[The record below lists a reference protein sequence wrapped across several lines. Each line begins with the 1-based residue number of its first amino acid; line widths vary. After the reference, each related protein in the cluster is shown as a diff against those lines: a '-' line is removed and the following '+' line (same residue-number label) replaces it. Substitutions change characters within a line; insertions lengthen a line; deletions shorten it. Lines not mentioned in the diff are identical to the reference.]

1 MVCTAGIGSGL
12 RGRQGALPDQREQR
26 VDRGL
31 DQAREPAGDRAGTS
45 QVKSRNP
52 QPPVPVT
59 GAGSGDGDGEAGV
72 AGARC
77 AAVTAV
83 TAATGRPGPAA
94 SARCEPPAATIRA
107 AQAMVTASTAAGRAR
122 LRPGGPGQAGRRG
135 SLIRRP
141 GTSGW
146 SR

>member
-1 MVCTAGIGSGL
+1 MVCTAGIDPGCGVDRALCPISVSSGL
-12 RGRQGALPDQREQR
+12 TADLTRPANQLVIE
-26 VDRGL
+26 L
-31 DQAREPAGDRAGTS
+31 DTS

-83 TAATGRPGPAA
+83 AAAAGRPGPAA

-107 AQAMVTASTAAGRAR
+107 AQAMAR
-122 LRPGGPGQAGRRG
+122 SEERRVG
-135 SLIRRP
+135 KE
-141 GTSGW
+141 
-146 SR
+146 